1 MAFEFLKHNTELI
14 IVYTPI
20 YGADEILRKINNT
33 EGYNIKNTFWVEKQF
48 LRTLKDY
55 DEDSICFSL
64 GKIEGD
70 FIEMNQDVVGTN
82 HKFFFSSVIKFN
94 HKMFIANRN
103 VSVLKKIDQV
113 VDGDIYIGGV
123 KGDNYNI
130 LYEKYKDLIEAFPN
144 SSELTK
150 YVHRRIATLVKE
162 FVPQCDKYEY
172 IYENYIEKK
181 EQTYLQNATNDTQS
195 ANQKIKLE
203 QFKIAVQDLRELL
216 NEAEH
221 IGETTWQ
228 KKIQIIL
235 QLLYPQ
241 YILCTREVS
250 FKGVDGYDK
259 RPDYIL
265 VDANGFVD
273 IMEIKKPTVRVLSKQ
288 ASYRNNYVPSREFA
302 GTIQQIEKY
311 IYCLNSLNGERDNF
325 FTRISKLLPGEMMP
339 QVVNPKGLLIL
350 GRSVDFNEQQ
360 IRDFEL
366 IRRQYK
372 NIAEIMTYDDLIGRF
387 NRIILSLSVENT

>member
-94 HKMFIANRN
+94 HKMFIANPN
-103 VSVLKKIDQV
+103 VSVLEKIDQV

-130 LYEKYKDLIEAFPN
+130 PYERYKDLIEAFPN

-181 EQTYLQNATNDTQS
+181 EQTYCYSSN
-195 ANQKIKLE
+195 
-203 QFKIAVQDLRELL
+203 
-216 NEAEH
+216 
-221 IGETTWQ
+221 
-228 KKIQIIL
+228 
-235 QLLYPQ
+235 
-241 YILCTREVS
+241 
-250 FKGVDGYDK
+250 
-259 RPDYIL
+259 
-265 VDANGFVD
+265 
-273 IMEIKKPTVRVLSKQ
+273 
-288 ASYRNNYVPSREFA
+288 
-302 GTIQQIEKY
+302 
-311 IYCLNSLNGERDNF
+311 
-325 FTRISKLLPGEMMP
+325 
-339 QVVNPKGLLIL
+339 
-350 GRSVDFNEQQ
+350 
-360 IRDFEL
+360 
-366 IRRQYK
+366 
-372 NIAEIMTYDDLIGRF
+372 
-387 NRIILSLSVENT
+387 